1 MDLAMGDFMRPARAA
16 AAAVFLPLLLALCA
30 ASAQAPALE
39 AAPGASPDLSKP
51 MLLVARP
58 TLKGP
63 YSHTAVLVVP
73 LADKH
78 IGFILNR
85 STDTKLATAF
95 PDHAP
100 SAKVTEPIYFGGPEA
115 ADALFAVKRGN
126 PGEPSLQLFG
136 DVYMTG
142 SSKVIDRII
151 EQTPNDARY
160 FAGFVGWMPG
170 ELASELERGFWYTG
184 AAESADVFRKDAGER
199 MWEELTKRLGHD
211 APPPLMPGQNATLLE
226 TPASAS

>member
-1 MDLAMGDFMRPARAA
+1 MKPARAA
-16 AAAVFLPLLLALCA
+16 AAAVLLPLLMLLSDAL
-30 ASAQAPALE
+30 AQAPA
-39 AAPGASPDLSKP
+39 PGALPDLSKP

-58 TLKGP
+58 TLRGP

-85 STDTKLATAF
+85 STDTKLAAAF

-184 AAESADVFRKDAGER
+184 TAESADVFRKDAGEA
-199 MWEELTKRLGHD
+199 MWQDLTKRLGHD
-211 APPPLMPGQNATLLE
+211 APPLLMPGQDATLLE
-226 TPASAS
+226 RPASAS

>member
-1 MDLAMGDFMRPARAA
+1 MKPARAA
-16 AAAVFLPLLLALCA
+16 AAAVFLPLLMFLSATLA
-30 ASAQAPALE
+30 QDAPAV
-39 AAPGASPDLSKP
+39 APESSPDLTKP

-73 LADKH
+73 LGDKH

-85 STDTKLATAF
+85 STDTKLAAAF
-95 PDHAP
+95 PDHPP
-100 SAKVTEPIYFGGPEA
+100 SKKVTEPIYFGGPEA
-115 ADALFAVKRGN
+115 ADALFAVKRGD
-126 PGEPSLQLFG
+126 PGAPSLQLFG

-151 EQTPNDARY
+151 EQTPNEARY

-170 ELASELERGFWYTG
+170 ELASELQRGFWYTG
-184 AAESADVFRKDAGER
+184 AADSADIFRKETGDA
-199 MWEELTKRLGHD
+199 MWQELTKRLGHD
-211 APPPLMPGQNATLLE
+211 APPALMPGQNATLLE
-226 TPASAS
+226 TPPSAS